1 MYKIG
6 VDLGGTKIE
15 AVLLNNKGEELQR
28 KRVATPQG
36 NYSETLESIRKIV
49 AALEASQTLPAALG
63 PENCSVGIG
72 APGAIS
78 SHSGKMKNCN
88 STCLNQRDFLFDIQK
103 LLQREVRIAN
113 DADCFALSEAIDGA
127 AAGKRAVFGVILGT
141 GVGGGI
147 VIDQRVLA
155 GPNAIAG
162 EWGHNPLPVA
172 ALKAASQQSRGFSRS
187 CYCGRC
193 DCIETYLSGPGLAMS
208 YFDISA
214 RQASGEEIVALAES
228 GDKEAA
234 GVLEIYCQQLAVCLA
249 QVINILD
256 PDVIVLG
263 GGLSKIS
270 RLYERVPQL
279 WQQYIFTDQVLTR
292 LKPAKF
298 GDASGVRGA
307 AQLWP

>member
-6 VDLGGTKIE
+6 IDLGGTKIE

-36 NYSETLESIRKIV
+36 DYSETLESIRKIV
-49 AALEASQTLPAALG
+49 SALETNQILPAALG
-63 PENCSVGIG
+63 PENCSVGMG
-72 APGAIS
+72 TPGAIS
-78 SHSGKMKNCN
+78 SYSGKMKNCN

-147 VIDQRVLA
+147 VIDQRLLA

-172 ALKAASQQSRGFSRS
+172 APKTASQQSRGSSRS

-193 DCIETYLSGPGLAMS
+193 DCIETYLSGPGLALS

-234 GVLEIYCQQLAVCLA
+234 GVLEIYCQQLAISLA
-249 QVINILD
+249 QVLNILD